1 MLDSIKQEVEAKVR
15 EIFEENFDFIRAEGG
30 HSITEF
36 IKEEA
41 FNQILYYFRK
51 NIELITKIT
60 QAEVKLTLP
69 EQKTP
74 KEGIH
79 YTIEGVIDIVREG
92 KETWMYD
99 IKTHDRFAVESNK
112 ELYRQQLNVY
122 AYIWTK
128 LMGNDLDNTAVIST
142 SLPTGLKNA
151 IKNGNAEHVLH
162 EMTHWN
168 PVIPLGYSEEEIE
181 SMIEQ
186 FGSTVED
193 IEHHEFAAPPVE
205 RLYEKDDGG
214 RAIFA
219 NRICRNCD
227 VRFSCPSFR
236 EYALKNNRAG
246 RGFRKYLDDY
256 GTDFTTEDFVEGN
269 LREGEQPE

>member
-1 MLDSIKQEVEAKVR
+1 MHDAVVQEIESRIR
-15 EIFEENFDFIRAEGG
+15 EIFDENFEFIRAEGG

-41 FNQILYYFRK
+41 FRQVLFYFRK
-51 NIELITKIT
+51 NVELIAKIA

-69 EQKTP
+69 EQVTP
-74 KEGIH
+74 ADGIR

-92 KETWMYD
+92 DETWMYD

-112 ELYRQQLNVY
+112 DLYREQLNVY
-122 AYIWTK
+122 AYIWTR

-142 SLPTGLKNA
+142 SLPVGLKNA
-151 IKNGNAEHVLH
+151 IKYGIAEHVRH
-162 EMTHWN
+162 EMAQWD
-168 PVIPLGYSEEEIE
+168 PVIPLGYSEDEIA

-186 FGSTVED
+186 FGSTVEA

-205 RLYEKDDGG
+205 RLSKKDEGG
-214 RAIFA
+214 RGTFA
-219 NRICRNCD
+219 NRVCRNCD
-227 VRFSCPSFR
+227 VRFSCPAFR
-236 EYALKNNRAG
+236 EHARQTDRASK
-246 RGFRKYLDDY
+246 GFRKYFDDY

-269 LREGEQPE
+269 LKLDHE

>member
-1 MLDSIKQEVEAKVR
+1 MLDEIKQEVEARIR
-15 EIFEENFDFIRAEGG
+15 EIFEENFEFIRAEGG

-41 FNQILYYFRK
+41 FNQTLYYFRK
-51 NIELITKIT
+51 NVELIARIT

-69 EQKTP
+69 EQRTP
-74 KEGIH
+74 RDGIR

-92 KETWMYD
+92 EETWMYD

-122 AYIWTK
+122 AYVWTK

-142 SLPTGLKNA
+142 SMPTGLKNA

-162 EMTHWN
+162 EMNHWD
-168 PVIPLGYSEEEIE
+168 PVISLGYSEEEIE

-193 IEHHEFAAPPVE
+193 IENHEFSAPPVE

-214 RAIFA
+214 RSIFA
-219 NRICRNCD
+219 NRVCRNCD

-236 EYALKNNRAG
+236 EYARQNNRAS
-246 RGFRKYLDDY
+246 RGFRKYFDDY
-256 GTDFTTEDFVEGN
+256 GTDFTTEEFIDGN
-269 LREGEQPE
+269 LVE